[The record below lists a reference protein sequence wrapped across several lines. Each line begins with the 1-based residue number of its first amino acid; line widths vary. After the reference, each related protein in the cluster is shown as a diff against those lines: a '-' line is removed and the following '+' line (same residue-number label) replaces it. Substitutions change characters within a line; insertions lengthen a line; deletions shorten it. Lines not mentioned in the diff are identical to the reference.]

1 MKFLSFFFFYTYI
14 GLVIIAGFWGAFINP
29 YFDFK
34 QLFQLDPFSLQ
45 EFSRVNALSQYRF
58 LRALELGFGLFSIL
72 FVKKI
77 FSERSFNLLFIII
90 MGSGVL
96 ARIISWQVDGRP
108 SSLFMFFM
116 FYELIGLIFIFIYT
130 INKVAPHAIIQQR

>member
-77 FSERSFNLLFIII
+77 FSERSFNLLFII

-96 ARIISWQVDGRP
+96 ARIISWLVDGRP

-116 FYELIGLIFIFIYT
+116 LYELIGLIFIFIYT